1 MKKNKGQKE
10 AKEGFDKNKVYAIED
25 ALNVLETLPKAKF
38 DESVEVHIKTSI
50 DPKKSDQQIR
60 SSAQL
65 PHGTGKKVKIVAFTA
80 TQEKEAKTAGA
91 DIIGGEELIEKI
103 GQKGSIEFN
112 VAVATPEM
120 MPKLAKI
127 AKILGPRGLMPNPKT
142 QTVGPKI
149 GEMIEALKKGKV
161 DFKSDDG
168 ANVHAV
174 IGKRSFGKEKLAE
187 NYKAFLE
194 ALNQSKPATVKGRFI
209 RNITLSATMTPGIK
223 VS

>member
-1 MKKNKGQKE
+1 MKKNKSQKE
-10 AKEGFDKNKVYAIED
+10 SGEIFDRNKVYAIEE
-25 ALNVLETLPKAKF
+25 ALNILETFPKAKF
-38 DESVEVHIKTSI
+38 DESVEAHIKTAI

-65 PHGTGKKVKIVAFTA
+65 PYGTGRKVKIAAFTA
-80 TQEKEAKTAGA
+80 AQEKEAKAAGA
-91 DIIGGEELIEKI
+91 DIVGGEDLVEKI
-103 GQKGSIEFN
+103 SQKGSIEFN

-168 ANVHAV
+168 GNIHAM
-174 IGKRSFGKEKLAE
+174 IGKRSFDKEKLAE
-187 NYKAFLE
+187 NYKALLE
-194 ALNQSKPATVKGRFI
+194 ALNQNKPVTVKGKLI
-209 RNITLSATMTPGIK
+209 KNITLSATMTPGIR